1 MDGAKLT
8 EEQKALYDAL
18 NARQQKFA
26 LGIIEGKTERQAYY
40 DAGYKP
46 KSERDADSN
55 ANRLTRNDKVKAFID
70 SVRKPRAEKAAENTI
85 ASREEVLEYLT
96 CVIRTKITDIAEFDE
111 RALGTDPE
119 TGEEI
124 KQSYWKL
131 KGSKDLTPQAAQTI
145 EEVASG
151 KFGLKFKTA
160 SKQQA
165 AKQLADMMGWNA
177 PTKTEHSGTIGT
189 VQYTPE
195 DYAKAQA
202 AIESKFDELD

>member
-8 EEQKALYDAL
+8 TEQKALYEAL
-18 NARQQKFA
+18 NVRQQKYS
-26 LGIIEGKTERQAYY
+26 LGILEGKTERQAYY

-46 KSERDADSN
+46 KSEKDADSA
-55 ANRLTRNDKVKAFID
+55 ANRLSRNVKVKAFID
-70 SVRKPRAEKAAENTI
+70 SVRKPAAEKAAESTI

-96 CVIRTKITDIAEFDE
+96 CVIRTKITDIADFSESVI
-111 RALGTDPE
+111 GKDPE
-119 TGEEI
+119 TDEEI

-131 KGSKDLTPQAAQTI
+131 KGSKDLTPQAAQVI
-145 EEVASG
+145 EEVSSG

-165 AKQLADMMGWNA
+165 ARQLADMLGWNA

-195 DYAKAQA
+195 DYAKAQK

>member
-8 EEQKALYDAL
+8 EEQKALYEAL
-18 NARQQKFA
+18 NVRQQKFA
-26 LGIIEGKTERQAYY
+26 LGILENKTERQAYI

-46 KSERDADSN
+46 KTDNAADVA
-55 ANRLTRNDKVKAFID
+55 ANKLIRNVKVAAFID
-70 SVRKPRAEKAAENTI
+70 SVRKPAAEKAAESAI
-85 ASREEVLEYLT
+85 ASREEVLRFLT
-96 CVIRTKITDIAEFDE
+96 CAIRTKVTDIAEFDE
-111 RALGTDPE
+111 RTLGEDPE

-131 KGSKDLTPQAAQTI
+131 KGSKDLTPQAATVI
-145 EEVASG
+145 EEVSSG
-151 KFGLKFKTA
+151 KFGLKFKMV

-195 DYAKAQA
+195 DYAKAQK